1 MGRRGFCLPSFCG
14 ADVCDRRFE
23 LRRWS
28 GRSVAAYMLPEVREG
43 LAGSAGGV
51 VSTVSLGLTFLIPV
65 ALSFCIGESYE
76 TLLFGCAVLFGATA
90 LVSPF
95 LPSPD
100 SLM

>member
-1 MGRRGFCLPSFCG
+1 M
-14 ADVCDRRFE
+14 
-23 LRRWS
+23 
-28 GRSVAAYMLPEVREG
+28 
-43 LAGSAGGV
+43 

-90 LVSPF
+90 LASPF